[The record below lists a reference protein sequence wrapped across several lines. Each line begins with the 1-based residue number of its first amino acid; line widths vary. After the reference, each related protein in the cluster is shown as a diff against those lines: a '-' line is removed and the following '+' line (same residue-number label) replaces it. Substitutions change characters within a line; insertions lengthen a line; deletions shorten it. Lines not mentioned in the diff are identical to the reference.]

1 MNNELFQQAKS
12 AANAKDYNRALELYN
27 LCLQDEANPI
37 APGEAGLIYHQIGN
51 CLTKLQSY
59 YEAIQAY
66 TRAMEDSAYDAVGV
80 VNCNLGMSYAALR
93 DWPNAI
99 KHFEIAVSDRSYPT
113 PYKAYSAMGNALLKQ
128 GKSAEAGVA
137 FREAALD
144 ESNPDPTK
152 ALLNLG
158 VCFMAL
164 NRPADAVA
172 SYESAL
178 QFDMSDEMR
187 NKMYASLGQA
197 YTASGQMEQAVEY
210 FEKAIAD
217 KTYFLSASASVDY
230 QRAIAAVS
238 QGNTDATQ
246 SLPVLADTSGLD
258 VAVDETIPQPVEQ
271 DPYVVDEKA
280 VSEDYYFADQY
291 AKQGDYAP
299 TSEDRFFNSTDQEL
313 EQWSKGVVKMERK
326 RRGVGLKIFLVIV
339 LLLLAA
345 AAAGLLLYMQGYGYP
360 TQETVVEQLFAN
372 PTSADNYANGI
383 TSDDIEDMAK
393 LVADGS
399 TITIEGV
406 DKSMSSS
413 TAYVTATTPQ
423 GGDITYEVSLV
434 RDMIGW
440 KVSNLDLYFASQH

>member
-1 MNNELFQQAKS
+1 MNNELFQQAKI
-12 AANAKDYNRALELYN
+12 AANSRDYNRALELYN
-27 LCLQDEANPI
+27 LCLQDEANPVE
-37 APGEAGLIYHQIGN
+37 AGESGLIYHQIGN
-51 CLTKLQSY
+51 CLTKLKSY

-66 TRAMEDSAYDAVGV
+66 TKAAEDSAYDAVGV

-99 KHFEIAVSDRSYPT
+99 KHFEIAVSDRAYPT
-113 PYKAYSAMGNALLKQ
+113 PYKAYTAMGNALLKQ

-197 YTASGQMEQAVEY
+197 YVASGQMEQAVEY
-210 FEKAIAD
+210 FEKALAD

-258 VAVDETIPQPVEQ
+258 VVGEDGLPAAEQ
-271 DPYVVDEKA
+271 DPYVVDEQA
-280 VSEDYYFADQY
+280 ISEDYYFADQY

-360 TQETVVEQLFAN
+360 TQETVVEELFAN
-372 PTSADNYANGI
+372 PTAESNYANGI
-383 TSDDIEDMAK
+383 TSQDIEEMSK

-399 TITIEGV
+399 SITIDGV